1 MSMPINGKD
10 FFVND
15 FYKRTLCILRDGHEK
30 YEFTLI
36 INLMVGL
43 LIIPKEKY
51 FENKTIPDSFV
62 SKRTLDKVR
71 NCITKN
77 FIDGEVNSNDSLKE
91 IIRHLRN
98 AVAHGGL
105 EIFGK
110 DAYLKYDD
118 NRIESITFK
127 DNGRFNSEK
136 YNRKINIEFEIN
148 LSYDLLESFLI
159 EFATNICDQIESKE
173 EN

>member
-1 MSMPINGKD
+1 M
-10 FFVND
+10 
-15 FYKRTLCILRDGHEK
+15 
-30 YEFTLI
+30 
-36 INLMVGL
+36 
-43 LIIPKEKY
+43 
-51 FENKTIPDSFV
+51 
-62 SKRTLDKVR
+62 R

-77 FIDGEVNSNDSLKE
+77 LIDGKPNSDNSLKE

-110 DAYLKYDD
+110 DVYLKSDD

-127 DNGRFNSEK
+127 DKGHL
-136 YNRKINIEFEIN
+136 YNRKTYIEFEIN
-148 LSYDLLESFLI
+148 LSYDLLKNFLI